1 MCYKVCYKRE
11 IEKNDERHK
20 NKNLVFEKITIII
33 ISINIIFNWLKL
45 KDAPK
50 KKEHV
55 KFDV

>member
-1 MCYKVCYKRE
+1 MCYKVCFKRE
-11 IEKNDERHK
+11 NAKNDERHK
-20 NKNLVFEKITIII
+20 NSVFEKITIIT